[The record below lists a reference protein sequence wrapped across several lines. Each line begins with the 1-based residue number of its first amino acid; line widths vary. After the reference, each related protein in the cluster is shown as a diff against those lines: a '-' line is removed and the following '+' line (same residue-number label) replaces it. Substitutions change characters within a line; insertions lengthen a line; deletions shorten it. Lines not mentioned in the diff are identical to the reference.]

1 MLDLS
6 PTNYKIH
13 LEPDLVNF
21 KFAGKCEIM
30 IEASE
35 PASEVTLNIL
45 EIAVWRCR
53 VRQGG
58 EDLNCA
64 FTVDPAKEEVRI
76 ILPEPMS
83 GKIRLKIDYQGSIND
98 KMAGFYRSKYTYQGE
113 TRFIAVTQFE
123 ESDARRAFPC
133 MDHPAKKATFD
144 IIMDIDNK
152 LVAISNGAV
161 KKEDRLD
168 NGKKRII
175 FEQTPIMSTYL
186 VFFGAGEF
194 EFTQD
199 EKDSRVRVATL
210 PGMKKYA
217 QFGAEFGRKSLEFS
231 ETYYAIAYPLP
242 KMDLIAIPDFAFGA
256 MENWGAITF
265 RENLLLHYPEITSKS
280 GEERI
285 CEVIA
290 HEIAH
295 QWFGNLVTPSDWKY
309 LWLNESFATYFGFGV
324 VDHYYPKWATWQQFL
339 NSQTGPAMVRD
350 ALHETFAIEIPGGE
364 HVVINASTAP
374 IIYSKG
380 GSILRQIE
388 GYIGKDNFQKGLQH
402 YLKTYEYGCAASQHL
417 WQSLETA
424 AQQPISAM
432 MESWIEQRG
441 FPIIT
446 VKRQGP
452 RLVMTQ
458 KRFTYL
464 PNDSDQKWQIPI
476 SISLF
481 PKTGPTRQ
489 ITTLLDDIEK
499 VIDLDEDILAYKI
512 NDRQTG
518 FYRVKYSDVSN
529 LDELG
534 KRVLEKSLP
543 PEDRWG
549 LENDFF
555 ALVNCGDVSLE
566 EYLKFI
572 SCYQKEDAYLPL
584 TGMASN
590 LYSAYLVMEDS
601 WRRRISSLA
610 KPRFED
616 LLEKIGYHPVSDEN
630 HTTSLLRDQL
640 IWDAVMYGSKSA
652 LDFAGNQFAALMRG
666 DTVHADI
673 MKSVMRVGAL
683 SGNDK
688 TFDWFDRQLQES
700 KIEHERMNM
709 LSALGCFKDE
719 ALIIKSQRY
728 TLDTVPARNKFIP
741 VVAMASNP
749 YAIPL
754 LWDWYVNNLAEIEQ
768 FHPMLY
774 ERVIAAIV
782 PVAGIKRA
790 DEVKTFFDDYLKKSD
805 MAKDVIKLSLE
816 RLEINLRMRS
826 APKKQNL

>member
-1 MLDLS
+1 MPELNPL
-6 PTNYKIH
+6 NYRIH
-13 LEPDLVNF
+13 LVPDLTHF
-21 KFAGKCEIM
+21 KFDGKCEILLD
-30 IEASE
+30 APQAVSDV
-35 PASEVTLNIL
+35 SLNIL
-45 EIAVWRCR
+45 EIAIWSCR
-53 VRQGG
+53 LQQGD
-58 EDLNCA
+58 EFVNCP
-64 FTVDPAKEEVRI
+64 FTVNPAGEEIRV
-76 ILPEPMS
+76 ILPEPKS

-144 IIMDIDNK
+144 IKIDVDNE
-152 LVAISNGAV
+152 LVAISNQAV
-161 KKEDRLD
+161 KKEDQLE
-168 NGKKRII
+168 NGKKRIT
-175 FEQTPIMSTYL
+175 FAQTPKMSTYL
-186 VFFGAGEF
+186 VFFGVGEF

-199 EKDSRVRVATL
+199 EKDSRVRVVTL
-210 PGMKKYA
+210 PGMQEYA
-217 QFGAEFGRKSLEFS
+217 RFGAEFGRKSLQFS
-231 ETYYAIAYPLP
+231 ETYYKIDYPLP

-265 RENLLLHYPEITSKS
+265 RENLLLHYPEITSKF
-280 GEERI
+280 GQERI

-295 QWFGNLVTPSDWKY
+295 QWFGNLVTPSDWRY

-339 NSQTGPAMVRD
+339 NGQTGSSLARD

-402 YLKTYEYGCAASQHL
+402 YLKTYEYGCAASHHL
-417 WQSLETA
+417 WQSFETV
-424 AQQPISAM
+424 AQQPISTM
-432 MESWIEQRG
+432 MKSWIEQPG

-446 VKRQGP
+446 VKRQGN

-464 PNDSDQKWQIPI
+464 PNESDQKWQVPI
-476 SISLF
+476 TLRLF
-481 PKTGPTRQ
+481 PKTGSTRLV
-489 ITTLLDDIEK
+489 TTLLGDIEQ
-499 VIDLDEDILAYKI
+499 VIELDEDILAYKI

-518 FYRVKYSDVSN
+518 FYRVKYSDVKN

-555 ALVNCGDVSLE
+555 ALVKSGDVSLE

-572 SCYQKEDAYLPL
+572 SCYQNEDAYLPL
-584 TGMASN
+584 TGMASH
-590 LYSAYLVMEDS
+590 LYSAYLVLEDS
-601 WRRRISSLA
+601 WRRKISSLA
-610 KPRFED
+610 KSRFED
-616 LLEKIGYHPVSDEN
+616 ILQRIGYDPVSGEN

-640 IWDAVMYGSKSA
+640 LWDAVLYGSTPA
-652 LDFAGNQFAALMRG
+652 LDFAGNQFTAWMRG
-666 DTVHADI
+666 GTVHADI

-683 SGNDK
+683 SGDDK

-700 KIEHERMNM
+700 KIEHERLNI
-709 LSALGCFKDE
+709 LSALGCFKDD
-719 ALIIKSQRY
+719 ALIMKAQQY

-754 LWDWYVNNLAEIEQ
+754 LWNWYVSNLEEIEQ

-782 PVAGIKRA
+782 PVAGMKRA
-790 DEVKTFFDDYLKKSD
+790 DEVKTFFSAYLKKSD
-805 MAKDVIKLSLE
+805 KAKDVIKLSLE
-816 RLEINLRMRS
+816 RLEINLRMRN
-826 APKKQNL
+826 AL